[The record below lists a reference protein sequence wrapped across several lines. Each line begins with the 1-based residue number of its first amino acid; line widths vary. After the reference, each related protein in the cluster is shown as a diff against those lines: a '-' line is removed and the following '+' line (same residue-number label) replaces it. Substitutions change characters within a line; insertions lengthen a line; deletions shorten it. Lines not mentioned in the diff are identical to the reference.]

1 MSESNQPKIFALV
14 LAAGVGSRMAANFPK
29 QYMIIEGKTMLEH
42 SVNALL
48 KEPRIVRL
56 VVVLSPTDMIGMG
69 LTFEDPRVEVARIG
83 GNTRAMSVK
92 NGLAYLAGEENVWVL
107 VHDAARPCV
116 SSTDIKSL
124 IDTCFEKQQ
133 GGLLA
138 SPLSDT
144 LKIASSEQTVDKT
157 IPRDHMWAAQTPQ
170 FFPLDKL
177 YDALSHPSEQ
187 ITDESS
193 AMESVGEHPLLI
205 KGSPFNIKVTRPEDL
220 DFARTI
226 IHFRNAQ

>member
-1 MSESNQPKIFALV
+1 MPENNQPKIFALV
-14 LAAGVGSRMAANFPK
+14 LAAGIGSRMASHFPK
-29 QYMIIEGKTMLEH
+29 QYMIIEGRTMLEH

-48 KEPRIVRL
+48 KEPRIERL

-92 NGLAYLAGEENVWVL
+92 NGLAYLAGENGVWVL

-116 SSTDIKSL
+116 ITADVKKL
-124 IDTCFEKQQ
+124 IDTCLNNQQ

-144 LKIASSEQTVDKT
+144 LKYSSSDQTVDKT
-157 IPRDHMWAAQTPQ
+157 IPRDHIWAAQTPQ

-177 YDALSHPSEQ
+177 YDALSHPNEK

-193 AMESVGEHPLLI
+193 AMESVGEHPLLV

-220 DFARTI
+220 DFAKTI
-226 IHFRNAQ
+226 IHFTNGQ